1 MTAGDRPASVALAR
15 SAPIAGWGVAGVSYN
30 ATDVS
35 AQVLAAQAVGQ
46 ATEHAGLSVDDIDGL
61 IVTRS
66 PKATSDDLG
75 TSLQVLMGLSDL
87 KYCAAI
93 EAKGASAVHALL
105 EAQKAVA
112 IGGLESVV
120 CVFADVPVPAE
131 RNTGQSFGHPF
142 RLSGF
147 PGSEAACGAYGGA
160 TAFALYARRILEIFG
175 WGEQQTREIV
185 LSTRRWAALNPDAL
199 QSAELHAVDYD
210 SSPWIVEPL
219 RLLDCSRPSNGG
231 AAVVVTS
238 PERAKAS
245 GRNPAYILGGSLR
258 HTPICDRP
266 EGAWRDGEGR
276 GWSDSIRE
284 ALDVAGISPSQLS
297 TIQAYDAFSFLPLLA
312 LASAGICD
320 PAEVA
325 GLLADEATR
334 PGGSLPLN
342 TGGGQLSGSYLQGMT
357 PLLEAIVQAQHEGG
371 ARQVPNHEHSLVVS
385 QGGVGEHFGVAVV
398 SSERPS

>member
-1 MTAGDRPASVALAR
+1 MTAGNRQASIALAR

-30 ATDVS
+30 PTASS
-35 AQVLAAQAVGQ
+35 AEELAAQAVGQ
-46 ATEHAGLSVDDIDGL
+46 ALEHAGLGHGEIDGL

-66 PKATSDDLG
+66 PKATSDVLG
-75 TSLQVLMGLSDL
+75 TGLQVTMGLSDL

-93 EAKGASAVHALL
+93 EAKGASAVHAVL

-112 IGGLESVV
+112 IDGLESVM
-120 CVFADVPVPAE
+120 CVFADVPVPVD
-131 RNTGQSFGHPF
+131 RSTGQSFGHPF
-142 RLSGF
+142 RLSSF
-147 PGSEAACGAYGGA
+147 PGSEAACGAYGGT
-160 TAFALYARRILEIFG
+160 TAFALYARRTLEIFG
-175 WGEQQTREIV
+175 WGEQQTREVV

-199 QSAELHAVDYD
+199 QQAELDVADYD

-258 HTPICDRP
+258 HTPICDRADGP
-266 EGAWRDGEGR
+266 WRDGAGR
-276 GWSDSIRE
+276 AWSNSIRD
-284 ALDVAGISPSQLS
+284 ALGVAGIAPSQLS

-320 PAEVA
+320 PAELPD
-325 GLLADEATR
+325 LLGDQVTR

-342 TGGGQLSGSYLQGMT
+342 TGGGQLSGYYLQGMT

-371 ARQVPNHEHSLVVS
+371 ARQVRNHEHSLVVS

-398 SSERPS
+398 SSEGPF